1 MDQITPGMTYGLA
14 LLAVGAYSIPLL
26 LIGWLWLR
34 TPIRRTWVPL
44 LFFLGLIVLIP
55 GAGELIGPEGM
66 TTLIYIL
73 VGAKN

>member
-1 MDQITPGMTYGLA
+1 MMYGLA
-14 LLAVGAYSIPLL
+14 ALTVGISSIPLL
-26 LIGWLWLR
+26 FILWRVLKAPIGIW
-34 TPIRRTWVPL
+34 IPL
-44 LFFLGLIVLIP
+44 LFFLGLIFLIQ